1 MTALT
6 IACATD
12 VGRVRQANEDAYVNA
27 DHPDPTVTA
36 TRGRLLVVADGM
48 GGALGGGTASNLAAH
63 TLVQVYFS
71 ETELPIAEAL
81 ARATHAANTA
91 IFEQAQGDENLRGMG
106 STLTAA
112 VILDRQVWLAQVG
125 DSRGYLIRQGEA
137 RQLTRDHSKV
147 GMLLHD
153 GLITPEQAANHPERN
168 VILRSMGPHPTV
180 EVDIEGPI
188 ELIDGDALLLCSD
201 GLHGHL
207 RLDELGPRMT
217 GAPDQVVQALVELAN
232 ARGGEDN
239 ITVALAVLGRLPK
252 ARAVPTTDPR
262 RRDIGDTRHGI
273 LALPSG
279 LSGRQK
285 ALMVGA
291 VVLAAALLA
300 FVLWQTAAPVP
311 SKDAGPKPA
320 KADAATVD
328 PVWDAAP
335 MTGGDP
341 EDQPEG
347 GAGGPHPFP
356 GPGSPPVPSK
366 PKEGK
371 DKGAK
376 AAPSGPVSQAP
387 PSAAQGSNLTKLL
400 DEPEPKPVGPLAPA
414 TEPKREPVA
423 P

>member
-1 MTALT
+1 MSTLT

-36 TRGRLLVVADGM
+36 ARGRLLVVADGM

-81 ARATHAANTA
+81 TRATHAANTA

-112 VILDRQVWLAQVG
+112 VILGRQVWLAQVG

-188 ELIDGDALLLCSD
+188 ELLDGDALLLCSD

-217 GAPDQVVQALVELAN
+217 GTPDQVVQALVELAN

-239 ITVALAVLGRLPK
+239 ITVALAVLGRLPA

-273 LALPSG
+273 PALSSG

-300 FVLWQTAAPVP
+300 LVLWQTGAPVP
-311 SKDAGPKPA
+311 PKDAGPTPA
-320 KADAATVD
+320 KADAAVD
-328 PVWDAAP
+328 PVRDAAP

-347 GAGGPHPFP
+347 GAGGPTPFP
-356 GPGSPPVPSK
+356 GSGPPPVPSK

-376 AAPSGPVSQAP
+376 AAGPISHAP
-387 PSAAQGSNLTKLL
+387 ASVAKDSKLNKLL
-400 DEPEPKPVGPLAPA
+400 DDPGPNPVGAVAPA
-414 TEPKREPVA
+414 TGLKEEPVA